1 MSFAHIK
8 YKNEII
14 LNCYHGTDSDSAQR
28 VEKNGRFAPTRGDS
42 NFLGDGVYFFKGDF
56 NQAKLHAIYVAKS
69 RKLAFFVVFNAS
81 VHLGACLDL
90 CNAEHRE
97 NLIHLRGIFSRV
109 LSSHIIND
117 QTLINFYAMNVQQ
130 IDTVLCEY
138 SCKWP
143 FGSDSRSSCKSG
155 VMICIRNLAAI
166 RKFMI
171 YYRGKVIQ
179 CAHLNDPLYVV
190 RK

>member
-1 MSFAHIK
+1 M
-8 YKNEII
+8 
-14 LNCYHGTDSDSAQR
+14 NCYHGTDSDIAQR
-28 VEKNGRFAPTRGDS
+28 VEKNGRFAPTRGDF

-56 NQAKLHAIYVAKS
+56 NQAKLQAIYVAKS
-69 RKLAFFVVFNAS
+69 RKFAYFVVFNAS
-81 VHLGACLDL
+81 VHLGFCLDL
-90 CNAEHRE
+90 CNAEHKA
-97 NLIHLRGIFSRV
+97 NLIHLRGMLKRA
-109 LSSHIIND
+109 LSSHSVND
-117 QTLINFYAMNVQQ
+117 QTLINLYAMIVQP

-143 FGSDSRSSCKSG
+143 FGSNARSSCKSG

-166 RKFMI
+166 HSFME

-179 CAHLNDPLYVV
+179 CAHLNSPLYLV